1 MIIYVYSYTDKYDNK
16 HYQKIEIS
24 EEEAND
30 WINVDYE
37 RRLAEALPG
46 QVVEKRTAQQI
57 QDEIDRDFVNSDR
70 RYIYHKSE
78 YQTFKD
84 EDGAEINI
92 AEASKDEDGL
102 TPMEQY
108 EEDVRKKELKEK
120 VDKALELLTEKQRR
134 RVIMRFVN
142 KMTLEEIA
150 ILEKSDISSIAE
162 SIDGAIKK
170 VKKIL
175 NNTPKKDTPFR
186 KHIER
191 PLQQIK
197 RKEKNNE

>member
-57 QDEIDRDFVNSDR
+57 QNEIDRELVNSDR
-70 RYIYHKSE
+70 RNIYHKSE

-84 EDGAEINI
+84 EDGIEINI
-92 AEASKDEDGL
+92 AEASRDEEGL

-108 EEDVRKKELKEK
+108 EEDLRKQELKEK
-120 VDKALELLTEKQRR
+120 VDKALALLTEKQRR
-134 RVIMRFVN
+134 RVLMRFVDE
-142 KMTLEEIA
+142 MTLEEIA
-150 ILEKSDISSIAE
+150 KAENCDISTIAE
-162 SIDGAIKK
+162 SIEGAIKK
-170 VKKIL
+170 I
-175 NNTPKKDTPFR
+175 
-186 KHIER
+186 
-191 PLQQIK
+191 Q
-197 RKEKNNE
+197 KNFK

>member
-108 EEDVRKKELKEK
+108 EEDMRKKELKEK

-134 RVIMRFVN
+134 RVLMRFVDN
-142 KMTLEEIA
+142 MTLGEIA
-150 ILEKSDISSIAE
+150 ILEKCDISSVDE

-170 VKKIL
+170 I
-175 NNTPKKDTPFR
+175 
-186 KHIER
+186 
-191 PLQQIK
+191 Q
-197 RKEKNNE
+197 KNFK